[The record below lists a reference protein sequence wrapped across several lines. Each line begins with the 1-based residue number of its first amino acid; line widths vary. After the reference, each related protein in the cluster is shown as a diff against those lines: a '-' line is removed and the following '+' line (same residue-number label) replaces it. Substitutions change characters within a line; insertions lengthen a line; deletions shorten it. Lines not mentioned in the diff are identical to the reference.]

1 MATVSP
7 RFLTLDPD
15 TQAAILKG
23 LDFVNG
29 LYPWPSDWV
38 AVATYDGLPYSY
50 KRNALGG
57 SVWYGPYHIG
67 QVKRYGRDEP
77 TT

>member
-7 RFLTLDPD
+7 RFDTLDKAEQD
-15 TQAAILKG
+15 AITKG
-23 LDFVNG
+23 LDFVKG
-29 LYPWPSDWV
+29 VAPWPSDWV
-38 AVATYDGLPYSY
+38 ATADYGGFRYNY